1 MAFTRKFLKALG
13 LTEEQVDS
21 VVEAH
26 TETVDGLKSQME
38 GYKADAEKL
47 EGVQRELDDLK
58 AKGGGEDY
66 KSKYDSEHAAFEKYK
81 NDQNAKESAALAERL
96 YREQLN
102 ALGITGKRADGIVR
116 LTDLS
121 TVKIKDG
128 KLEDADGVKKGIQT
142 DYADFIPKKR
152 TDGADPADPPHSGGK
167 MSREEIY
174 KKDDKGRYL
183 LSTAE
188 RQKALAE
195 SMAAESE

>member
-26 TETVDGLKSQME
+26 TETVDGLKSQMA

-47 EGVQRELDDLK
+47 EGVQKELNDLK
-58 AKGGGEDY
+58 AKGDGEDY

-102 ALGITGKRADGIVR
+102 ALGITGKRADSIVR

-121 TVKIKDG
+121 TVKVKDG
-128 KLEDADGVKKGIQT
+128 KLEDADGVKNGIQT
-142 DYADFIPKKR
+142 DYADFIPN
-152 TDGADPADPPHSGGK
+152 TNTHGANVDNPPDNNGGGAS
-167 MSREEIY
+167 SRAAQVAKDYYAAIY
-174 KKDDKGRYL
+174 G
-183 LSTAE
+183 
-188 RQKALAE
+188 
-195 SMAAESE
+195 AAEGVKK